1 MMYRVML
8 VDDEYMILEGLK
20 WIIPWQELGFEIVQ
34 TARSAQEAL
43 AYLADH
49 EIDLLMTDIT
59 MPEMSGIEL
68 IATAQRRG
76 GTFMSLILS
85 GYQEFEYVKQGLE
98 LQVKNYLVKPV
109 NREEL
114 LQSVKGIKED
124 LDARKQS
131 VVQSQRYIESALIRW
146 LNDELNEQEY
156 EELMGQ
162 FTDIRSGNFTV
173 VVMKGEAALLE
184 AISAQLRGQ
193 PLQIR
198 STISQNKLTIIFKGS
213 RQQVFVQVHEAERLL
228 AGQGKI
234 YLGETVPEWENV
246 YESYEKVKQRRAL
259 EAFYKEL
266 LPQEQLQEPRVSA
279 EELTFLS
286 FNKALMI
293 GDRQTI
299 LDELNH
305 IFEQLVQVQASPTYV
320 RYVVFLLFADIY
332 RQYPE
337 LNPEEYEQFV
347 ERIRQSDDLAELAQ
361 LLQDLIEDLKGQNVI
376 QHYSDSVQQALSM
389 IEQRYQEELNLK
401 LVADELHL
409 HVAYL
414 GQVFKKETQRSFSQV
429 LNQVRTKQAQKLLLY
444 TEKTISE
451 IAEEVGFNNTNYFSK
466 MFKKLN
472 GITPK
477 EFREQYKAGY
487 APVDSEQ

>member
-1 MMYRVML
+1 MYRVML

-20 WIIPWQELGFEIVQ
+20 WIIPWQELGFEIVN

-114 LQSVKGIKED
+114 LQSVKSIKED
-124 LDARKQS
+124 LDAKKQS
-131 VVQSQRYIESALIRW
+131 EVQNERYLEANLIRW

-156 EELMGQ
+156 AELMQQYTGVREG
-162 FTDIRSGNFTV
+162 DFTV
-173 VVMKGEAALLE
+173 VVVKGATPRLE
-184 AISAQLRGQ
+184 AISQQLISQ

-198 STISQNKLTIIFKGS
+198 STMAQQRLTIIFKGS
-213 RQQVFVQVHEAERLL
+213 RQQVFIQLHEIERLL

-234 YLGETVPEWENV
+234 YLGETVPEWENI

-266 LPQEQLQEPRVSA
+266 LPQDQLQEARSSA

-299 LDELNH
+299 LDELAQ
-305 IFEQLVQVQASPTYV
+305 IFDQLVQLQASPTYV

-337 LNPEEYEQFV
+337 LSPAEYEEFV
-347 ERIRQSDDLAELAQ
+347 ERIRQSDDLAELNQ
-361 LLQDLIEDLKGQNVI
+361 LLQALLADLKGQNAI
-376 QHYSDSVQQALSM
+376 QHYSDSVQQALTM
-389 IEQRYQEELNLK
+389 IDQRYKEELNLK
-401 LVADELHL
+401 LVAEELHL
-409 HVAYL
+409 HVAYF

-477 EFREQYKAGY
+477 EFREQYKTGY
-487 APVDSEQ
+487 APVDGDE